1 MALLKNRRAQALGAW
16 ALCFTQI
23 FVAAGCRQSTG
34 SGGGGGSGST
44 AAGATAGVNM
54 GEILYGLLHHGYE
67 TKGETAKAAALAARK
82 SDFVNAVNRII
93 PGDVGSNLFPTLRSL
108 LPIVDDGTVERAAL
122 DADNIIL
129 DLMADPAA
137 MDALAKLMGAAPAT
151 RGARSA
157 LSEHSR
163 NVLISR
169 LLAYPELE
177 QASKAIFEL
186 VRDNDGV
193 DDTGAANGEKNLLVQ
208 IQGLLSRQLLG
219 YQPSATSGQS
229 LAQALEKLS
238 EALLSDQPLK
248 SFPDLGPPSWAV
260 RLDLHGNPQVAA
272 TAAGTLPVPFVDV
285 NGDGSADINAAG
297 EPVDAA
303 GTAILIAPFGAD
315 GTRDSFGRA
324 LAPGGAPYYVYFD
337 AKRTL
342 VSELVLLTG
351 QLLQKDAAGDM
362 VAVMD
367 GLADRVRHD
376 NGTADPADDYDTL
389 SPDSP
394 LLDLSHAQFEMVKR
408 TSVCDVLRGLGE
420 LVKRDPAKFSEMVDN
435 LVVAIKK
442 ANTAAATVPARAGA
456 GQALLNDLLPM
467 IEDALRPRGRTTSA
481 VRALLQAFNSEQRRL
496 QTLPASF
503 ARMMKYHDYRL
514 RILADA
520 THPSVMQRVLG
531 MMERANGCNVLGGS
545 PSNMADFYLAA
556 MAGNARIGAL
566 GISVNISIG
575 TVNNLVDI
583 GWIRRLLCSQIT
595 DADVRALKDFNDTGA
610 LDAMKPICAVFQ
622 QRGEIS
628 LLKNIM
634 LGLGRHYDRAMRPT
648 EPMAVALLESG
659 AVEKLFLCIDN
670 MTQVQVP
677 GTTQVVADV
686 LADTLQQVV
695 DSSTVIY
702 DRKNQPHRTLMHL
715 MSAPMDAMSA
725 KCAARGLKPN
735 MDNLLKSAGDVLL
748 QTYVDDRGTA
758 STADDIER
766 WKWTALNGSLGQ
778 VLASFAGL
786 IPVPV
791 ADRGQWAFDNQAT
804 MERMLT
810 SRDMATAMDVMK
822 TIGSSPQKPVINR
835 ALGNLFTPNPTAAQD
850 AFGAVVGLAADLLCK
865 PNAAAVPAIDAQAL
879 ATVLHFAGRQLD
891 PITGHANG
899 VVELIRKI
907 IRADDG
913 LLVLRVARNAFDMGP
928 NGTDPTAASIVSDV
942 MSDVSDAATGG
953 GPTTVATLQT
963 QLQGMHDFI
972 NDQTDGLPRFIA
984 RIKARAK

>member
-16 ALCFTQI
+16 ALAFTQL

-34 SGGGGGSGST
+34 SSGGGGGSGST
-44 AAGATAGVNM
+44 AAGATAGVNI
-54 GEILYGLLHHGYE
+54 GEILYGVLHHGYE
-67 TKGETAKAAALAARK
+67 TKGETAKAAAFANRK
-82 SDFVNAVNRII
+82 TDFVNAVNRII
-93 PGDVGSNLFPTLRSL
+93 PNDVGSNLFPTLRSL
-108 LPIVDDGTVERAAL
+108 LPIVDDGTVERAAS
-122 DADNIIL
+122 DADSIIL
-129 DLMADPAA
+129 ELMADPAA
-137 MDALAKLMGAAPAT
+137 MDAVVKLLGAAPST
-151 RGARSA
+151 GGARGT

-193 DDTGAANGEKNLLVQ
+193 DDAGVANGEKNLLLQ
-208 IQGLLSRQLLG
+208 IQGMLSRQLLG
-219 YQPSATSGQS
+219 YQPSAGSGQS

-248 SFPDLGPPSWAV
+248 AFPDLGPPSWAV
-260 RLDLHGNPQVAA
+260 RLDLHGNPKVAA
-272 TAAGTLPVPFVDV
+272 SASGALPVPFVDADRDGAADV
-285 NGDGSADINAAG
+285 NAQG
-297 EPVDAA
+297 EPVDGA

-315 GTRDSFGRA
+315 GTRDSYGRA

-342 VSELVLLTG
+342 VSEVVLLAG
-351 QLLQKDAAGDM
+351 ELLNKDAAGDL

-389 SPDSP
+389 SPDNP
-394 LLDLSHAQFEMVKR
+394 LLDLSHAQFELIKR

-420 LVKRDPAKFSEMVDN
+420 VVRQDPAKFSNMVDN
-435 LVVAIKK
+435 LIVAVKK
-442 ANTAAATVPARAGA
+442 ANTAAATVPATAGA

-467 IEDALRPRGRTTSA
+467 IEDALRPRGRSTSA

-503 ARMMKYHDYRL
+503 ARMMKYHDYRN
-514 RILADA
+514 RVLADA

-531 MMERANGCNVLGGS
+531 MMERANTCNVIGGS

-556 MAGNARIGAL
+556 MAGNARVL
-566 GISVNISIG
+566 GINISIG
-575 TVNNLVDI
+575 TINNLVDI
-583 GWIRRLLCSQIT
+583 GFIRSILCSAIT

-622 QRGEIS
+622 SRGEIT

-648 EPMAVALLESG
+648 EPTAVAILESG
-659 AVEKLFLCIDN
+659 AVEKLFLCIDT
-670 MTQVQVP
+670 MTQVRVP
-677 GTTQVVADV
+677 NSTQVVADV
-686 LADTLQQVV
+686 LADTLEQVV
-695 DSSTVIY
+695 SSATPVY
-702 DRKNQPHRTLMHL
+702 DRHNRPHRTLMNL
-715 MSAPMDAMSA
+715 MTAPMDAMSA
-725 KCAARGLKPN
+725 KCTARGLKPR
-735 MDNLLKSAGDVLL
+735 MDNLLKAAGDVLL
-748 QTYVDDRGTA
+748 QTYVDDRGTT
-758 STADDIER
+758 STADDVER
-766 WKWTALNGSLGQ
+766 WKWSALNSSLGE
-778 VLASFAGL
+778 VLASFANL

-791 ADRGQWAFDNQAT
+791 ADRGAWAFDQQRT
-804 MERMLT
+804 MEQLMT
-810 SRDMATAMDVMK
+810 SRDMATGLDVMK
-822 TIGSSPQKPVINR
+822 TIGTSPQKPVINR
-835 ALGNLFTPNPTAAQD
+835 AIANLFTPNPSAAQD
-850 AFGAVVGLAADLLCK
+850 AFGAVVGLLADLLCK
-865 PNAAAVPAIDAQAL
+865 GPSTTVPAIDAQAL

-891 PITGHANG
+891 PVTGHANG
-899 VVELIRKI
+899 IVELIRKI

-928 NGTDPTAASIVSDV
+928 NGTDPTAASIVSSV
-942 MSDVSDAATGG
+942 LSDVNAVGTGG
-953 GPTTVATLQT
+953 GAMTVATLTT
-963 QLQGMHDFI
+963 QLQGAHDFI
-972 NDQTDGLPRFIA
+972 NDPVDGLPRFIA
-984 RIKARAK
+984 RIKARQ